1 VSLSSKAKCTE
12 NTKREC
18 VLAYAEPQ
26 LNSIQQR
33 VAEKVKLASVTVATV
48 GGVSYKGDL
57 PDS

>member
-1 VSLSSKAKCTE
+1 M
-12 NTKREC
+12 KRKC
-18 VLAYAEPQ
+18 VLAYVEPQ

-33 VAEKVKLASVTVATV
+33 VAEKVKLASVTVTTV